1 MAVVLLIV
9 AALAAL
15 MVPGAAIG
23 VAAGARWRDAVAAG
37 PALTLAVVAV
47 GTAATAAADVRW
59 GPTSA
64 GVAAL
69 VAVGC
74 AAGVGI
80 AHRLT
85 GRAVRR
91 RAGTTAADDEP
102 RRRSGRPHRADLAVV
117 VVAAVPAL
125 QVAVASRGLS
135 AIPQLWDAIFHG
147 AATRFIAETGRAGPT
162 DLAPVSQPANPDF
175 FYPDAYHALTSL
187 LMDVPG
193 AGLPDVL
200 NAMSAAT
207 GAVFVLGS
215 AVLAGRVCRGSR
227 LAAVA
232 AAVAAAGTWT
242 FPYAMVD
249 WGPLLPFALGVALIP
264 GLLVL
269 GDHLAARR
277 PRAVAHALMLG
288 AGMGGAWAVHPSVA
302 LAAGLPM
309 AAQALAG
316 VITGG
321 DTGRG
326 SASADRAGLWSR
338 LAVVGAFA
346 LAAVPAGLYALWTT
360 TMLSSG
366 TASALADFSWT
377 RHRTLPQAVAGV
389 LDAGPTAPASVALS
403 VAVLLGLVAAVAVP
417 GRRRPLA
424 APVAALIGFGALY
437 VLAAAVHGDRVRLLT
452 GLWWDDV
459 NRFAALLAIPTV
471 VLAGAGVRA
480 LVPRGSW
487 RRPSARAAVVTVA
500 VLGLLVASGQAVV
513 VRDLRAG
520 VFADGPSVTSGER
533 AILDELGRRYQGGS
547 ALGDPFDGSAWAY
560 ALHGVPMVF
569 PAPLADDPD
578 AQLGPD
584 RMYLYTSMN
593 RYGFDPEVA
602 RLVDELEVRWVVV
615 GTGVVGGPGRPPGF
629 IGLRFNPNLQLV
641 AENPDARLYEVLPV
655 APDHPPAPPPPGIP
669 PAVPPVPPPNT
680 DSPLVDAAP
689 PSPGASL
696 DGVAGP

>member
-1 MAVVLLIV
+1 
-9 AALAAL
+9 
-15 MVPGAAIG
+15 
-23 VAAGARWRDAVAAG
+23 
-37 PALTLAVVAV
+37 
-47 GTAATAAADVRW
+47 
-59 GPTSA
+59 
-64 GVAAL
+64 
-69 VAVGC
+69 
-74 AAGVGI
+74 
-80 AHRLT
+80 
-85 GRAVRR
+85 
-91 RAGTTAADDEP
+91 
-102 RRRSGRPHRADLAVV
+102 
-117 VVAAVPAL
+117 
-125 QVAVASRGLS
+125 
-135 AIPQLWDAIFHG
+135 
-147 AATRFIAETGRAGPT
+147 
-162 DLAPVSQPANPDF
+162 
-175 FYPDAYHALTSL
+175 YPDAYHALTSL
-187 LMDVPG
+187 LVDVPG

-242 FPYAMVD
+242 FPYVMVD
-249 WGPLLPFALGVALIP
+249 WGPLPFALGVALIP

-277 PRAVAHALMLG
+277 PRAVAHALLLG

-309 AAQALAG
+309 AVQALAG

-326 SASADRAGLWSR
+326 AASADRAGLWSR

-366 TASALADFSWT
+366 TASALADFSWP

-389 LDAGPTAPASVALS
+389 LDAGPTAAASVALS

-417 GRRRPLA
+417 GRRRALA
-424 APVAALIGFGALY
+424 TPVAALIGFGALY

-471 VLAGAGVRA
+471 VLAGAGARA

-487 RRPSARAAVVTVA
+487 RRPSARAAVVAVA
-500 VLGLLVASGQAVV
+500 VLGLLVASGQAVG

-520 VFADGPSVTSGER
+520 GFADGPSVTSGER
-533 AILDELGRRYQGGS
+533 AILDELRRRYEGGS
-547 ALGDPFDGSAWAY
+547 ALRAPLDGSASAY
-560 ALHGVPMVF
+560 ALRCVRMRR
-569 PAPLADDPD
+569 PAPWAGYPD
-578 AQLGPD
+578 SQIRRD
-584 RMYLYTSMN
+584 RLSHYN
-593 RYGFDPEVA
+593 PRYRRGFDPEVA
-602 RLVDELEVRWVVV
+602 RLWEALAVRMVVV
-615 GTGVVGGPGRPPGF
+615 GTGVVRCPGWAPGY
-629 IGLRFNPNLQLV
+629 IGLRFFPNLEVV
-641 AENPDARLYEVLPV
+641 ASN
-655 APDHPPAPPPPGIP
+655 
-669 PAVPPVPPPNT
+669 
-680 DSPLVDAAP
+680 
-689 PSPGASL
+689 
-696 DGVAGP
+696 